1 MGDYALKDNTI
12 LLSCVPI
19 ACFMDT
25 GSIIFNTAFKY
36 MGGPKNGTGPDR
48 GEEWSTCPIAMRC
61 CPVCGVNLPAG
72 LHVCRSCSKP
82 IHYPDGI
89 FYADLKDMFS
99 VEYYGI
105 QAKWFY
111 DLIRS
116 DDLGR
121 VLSAQICC
129 DQAVAEFPGITIARR
144 RSQKTAFFGVSAIQ
158 CASVAIT
165 LAEVELFKKNVRGT
179 LQGAIRLDMSVERLV
194 AGMTGKESK
203 MSVEEFFATATAIP
217 VVKHFGSL
225 YLNCREKPVCFLPDG
240 RAIAEGLT
248 SFVLRRHI
256 IPPTSPVETLMAQP
270 MRRRLMPSRPH
281 SRAWITQ
288 SSICE

>member
-48 GEEWSTCPIAMRC
+48 GEEWNTCPIAMRC

-99 VEYYGI
+99 VEYDGI
-105 QAKWFY
+105 HAKWFY
-111 DLIRS
+111 DSMI
-116 DDLGR
+116 
-121 VLSAQICC
+121 LSAPMIW
-129 DQAVAEFPGITIARR
+129 AEYCPHSTNMLRSSSCGISGRHDRSPKITKDCIL
-144 RSQKTAFFGVSAIQ
+144 RSQ
-158 CASVAIT
+158 CDP
-165 LAEVELFKKNVRGT
+165 VR
-179 LQGAIRLDMSVERLV
+179 IRRDHS
-194 AGMTGKESK
+194 
-203 MSVEEFFATATAIP
+203 
-217 VVKHFGSL
+217 
-225 YLNCREKPVCFLPDG
+225 
-240 RAIAEGLT
+240 
-248 SFVLRRHI
+248 
-256 IPPTSPVETLMAQP
+256 
-270 MRRRLMPSRPH
+270 SRG
-281 SRAWITQ
+281 
-288 SSICE
+288 